1 MIITQQTRPTMT
13 TKTNEIFKRKALAKS
28 IRWASHAIVFGALGW
43 QSAAI
48 AQDSEAQPSAMALE
62 EIVVSGQ
69 RESIQSAQLI
79 KQNAEQIVDSIVA
92 DDIGKLPDRSVTE
105 TLQRVPGVT
114 IERFMDIGDPEHFS
128 AEGSGVA
135 VRGMKHV
142 RSELNGRDTFSAS
155 GGRSLSFEDVPAE
168 LMAGVDVYKNPSAD
182 MIEGGIGGTVDL
194 RTRMPLDSDGQV
206 LSGSVSV
213 NYGDFIE
220 EADPSASIL
229 YSNSWDTDAG
239 EFGLLLNYAYS
250 EISTRTDGIFLR
262 PFFARTDILEDQ
274 TAWVPRGA
282 DWRRMDFNR
291 EREGSYAAFQWRPNS
306 DQEFY
311 FTVFRSEYDM
321 QWDEDAIFV
330 DNDPW
335 SIQLSDDSQFD
346 ANGVFQSG
354 TLTNAEPPE
363 GAPQAPGIPFGA
375 DIRVS
380 ARNSVTTDYAAGW
393 KWMPSSAWEFST
405 EFQYTDSKTDTLDS
419 TVATGISLE
428 TLTINAAAEPPEIT
442 TDEDYLADPSNYY
455 WAFAMPHIEDSK
467 AEQFAWRAD
476 AEFFIDDSIIK
487 SIKGGVRLTNREA
500 DNINTG
506 YDWQAIF
513 ASWMTTDWGGGLN
526 INDLGMPHINDS
538 SKMSLNTFDDFFRG
552 DANLTGVVWAP
563 NKEIAEGYP
572 DSYVDLYGEA
582 AEYADSLGHP
592 YSEVNG
598 AYQLRNPADPEWRN
612 LQSEDTYAVYG
623 VVRFGFDDLPMP
635 IDGNVGVRYVDTSS
649 QSDGFLV
656 YPSLAPYGN
665 GQMEP
670 ISVNNDYD
678 NVLPSLNLR
687 MKITDELVARFAL
700 SKAMSRPSFS
710 EMQAYQILDATMDE
724 ESQSVNL
731 TSGSWNNPNLK
742 PMESDQADL
751 SLEYY
756 FDDAGGMAHL
766 NLFYKDVEGIIRNQ
780 TVAEQYPDL
789 NGDMQTYTVTRPVNA
804 GSAKIKGFELGYS
817 QFFDFLPAPF
827 DGLGMQA
834 NYTYIDSSTDIPN
847 SIDPETGALI
857 APTDTDGTV
866 FTQNLP
872 YEGLSEH
879 AYNLV
884 GMYEKDK
891 LSIRLAWSWRDEY
904 LMSVGANG
912 FNGDNG
918 GVNSSAGDAGDAIYW
933 KLPVYSDAS
942 GQLDGS
948 IFYDINDN
956 LSIGLEMNNLTNE
969 QTRTIMQ
976 QKEGGA
982 GRHYSSYFVNDTRYA
997 LTLRATF

>member
-1 MIITQQTRPTMT
+1 MKQHKQLSQRGMDRVPPMFL
-13 TKTNEIFKRKALAKS
+13 TKKLARCIKLGSSALAM
-28 IRWASHAIVFGALGW
+28 GALGLAPAW
-43 QSAAI
+43 
-48 AQDSEAQPSAMALE
+48 AQTDAPALE
-62 EIVVSGQ
+62 EILVSGQ
-69 RESIQSAQLI
+69 RQSIQSAQLI
-79 KQNAEQIVDSIVA
+79 KQNADQIVDSIVA

-182 MIEGGIGGTVDL
+182 MVEGGIGGTVDL
-194 RTRMPLDSDGQV
+194 RTRMPFDAEGQV
-206 LSGSVSV
+206 VSGSVSL

-220 EADPSASIL
+220 ETDPSASIL
-229 YSNSWDTDAG
+229 YSNRWDTNAG

-262 PFFARTDILEDQ
+262 PYFARTDILEDQ
-274 TAWVPRGA
+274 TAWIPRGA

-291 EREGSYAAFQWRPNS
+291 EREGSYAAFQWRPN
-306 DQEFY
+306 DEQEFY

-321 QWDEDAIFV
+321 QWNEDAIFV

-335 SIQLSDDSQFD
+335 AIQLSDDARFD
-346 ANGVFQSG
+346 DNGVFQSG
-354 TLTNAEPPE
+354 TLSNATPPE
-363 GAPQAPGIPFGA
+363 WSPNSPGIPFGA

-393 KWMPSSAWEFST
+393 SFAPGNNFEFST

-428 TLTINAAAEPPEIT
+428 SLTINAAAKPPKIS

-455 WAFAMPHIEDSK
+455 WAFAMPHVEDSK

-476 AEFFIDDSIIK
+476 AEFFVDDSIIRSVK
-487 SIKGGVRLTNREA
+487 TGVRLTKREA

-506 YDWQAIF
+506 YDWQGIF

-526 INDLGMPHINDS
+526 INDLGMPYVNDS
-538 SKMSLNTFDDFFRG
+538 SMMSLNTFDNFFRG
-552 DANLTGVVWAP
+552 DADLTGVVWAP
-563 NKEIAEGYP
+563 NKELAEGYP
-572 DSYVDLYGEA
+572 DSYVDLYRQA
-582 AEYADSLGHP
+582 AEYADALGHP
-592 YSEVNG
+592 YSETYG
-598 AYQLRNPADPEWRN
+598 PYQLRDANDPQWRN
-612 LQSEDTYAVYG
+612 LQSEDTYAIYG
-623 VVRFGFDDLPMP
+623 VVRFGFDNLPMP
-635 IDGNVGVRYVDTSS
+635 IDGNIGVRYVDTRSE
-649 QSDGFLV
+649 SDGFLV
-656 YPSLAPYGN
+656 YPTLAPYGN

-670 ISVNNDYD
+670 MSISNDYD

-687 MKITDELVARFAL
+687 MQITDELIARFAV
-700 SKAMSRPSFS
+700 SKAMARPSFS
-710 EMQAYQILDATMDE
+710 EMQAYQILDANMDE
-724 ESQSVNL
+724 ETQRVNL

-742 PMESDQADL
+742 PLESDQADL

-756 FDDAGGMAHL
+756 FNDAGGMAHV
-766 NLFYKDVEGIIRNQ
+766 NLFYKDIDGIVRNQ
-780 TVAEQYPDL
+780 TGIEQYVDL
-789 NGDMQTYTVTRPVNA
+789 NGQMQDYTVTRPVNA
-804 GSAKIKGFELGYS
+804 GSAKIKGFEVGYN

-827 DGLGMQA
+827 DGLGIQA
-834 NYTYIDSSTDIPN
+834 NYTYIDSSTNIPN
-847 SIDPETGALI
+847 SIDPDTGALI
-857 APTDTDGTV
+857 APTDTDGTA

-872 YEGLSEH
+872 YEGLSKH

-891 LSIRLAWSWRDEY
+891 WSVRLAWSWRDDY
-904 LMSVGANG
+904 LMSVGPNG

-918 GVNSSAGDAGDAIYW
+918 GVNSSAGDSGDAILW

-948 IFYDINDN
+948 IFYEINDN
-956 LSIGLEMNNLTNE
+956 FSVGLEMNNLTNE
-969 QTRTIMQ
+969 QTRTIMH
-976 QKEGGA
+976 QKNGGA
-982 GRHYSSYFVNDTRYA
+982 GQNYASYFVNDTRYA

>member
-1 MIITQQTRPTMT
+1 MTITNQAPALRTRSTLTPT
-13 TKTNEIFKRKALAKS
+13 FPKRRLADAV
-28 IRWASHAIVFGALGW
+28 RLGSSTLV
-43 QSAAI
+43 SAALLWHGSAF
-48 AQDSEAQPSAMALE
+48 AQSEVPDEPLLE

-69 RESIQSAQLI
+69 RSSIQSAQLI

-105 TLQRVPGVT
+105 TLQRIPGVT
-114 IERFMDIGDPEHFS
+114 IERFIDIGDPEHFA

-194 RTRMPLDSDGQV
+194 RTRMPFDSDGQV
-206 LSGSVSV
+206 ISGSVSA

-220 EADPSASIL
+220 EVDPSASIL
-229 YSNSWDTDAG
+229 YSNRWETGAG
-239 EFGLLLNYAYS
+239 EFGALVDFAYS

-262 PFFARTDILEDQ
+262 PFFARTDILDEQ
-274 TAWVPRGA
+274 TAWIPRGA

-291 EREGSYAAFQWRPNS
+291 ERLGSYGAFQWRPNE

-311 FTVFRSEYDM
+311 FTIFRSEYDM

-335 SIQLSDDSQFD
+335 AIQLSEDSQFNED
-346 ANGVFQSG
+346 GVFQSG
-354 TLTNAEPPE
+354 TLSNSEPP
-363 GAPQAPGIPFGA
+363 AWSPQTPGIPFGA

-380 ARNSVTTDYAAGW
+380 TRNSVTTDYAAGW
-393 KWMPSSAWEFST
+393 KWNPSNRWEFST
-405 EFQYTDSKTDTLDS
+405 EFQYTDSTTDTLDS

-428 TLTINAAAEPPEIT
+428 SLTVNAAAEPPKIS
-442 TDEDYLADPSNYY
+442 TDESYLAEPTNYY

-467 AEQFAWRAD
+467 AEQFAWRGD
-476 AEFFIDDSIIK
+476 TEFFVEDSVIK
-487 SIKGGVRLTNREA
+487 SVKAGVRVTNREA

-526 INDLGMPHINDS
+526 INDLGMPYMEDS
-538 SKMSLNTFDDFFRG
+538 SQMSLNTFDDFFRG
-552 DANLTGVVWAP
+552 DADLTGVVWAP
-563 NKEIAEGYP
+563 KEDIALGYP
-572 DSYVDLYGEA
+572 DSYVDLYAEA
-582 AEYADSLGHP
+582 ADYADSLGHP
-592 YSEVNG
+592 YSETYG
-598 AYQLRNPADPEWRN
+598 DYQLRDPNDPQWRN
-612 LQSEDTYAVYG
+612 LQSEDTYAAYG
-623 VVRFGFDDLPMP
+623 LVRFGFDELPMP
-635 IDGNVGVRYVDTSS
+635 IDGNIGVRYVDTRA

-656 YPSLAPYGN
+656 YPDLAPYGN

-670 ISVNNDYD
+670 LSVSNDYD

-687 MKITDELVARFAL
+687 MTITEDLIARFAA

-710 EMQAYQILDATMDE
+710 EMQAYQMLEASIDE
-724 ESQSVNL
+724 ETGNVDLSA
-731 TSGSWNNPNLK
+731 GSWNNPHLK
-742 PMESDQADL
+742 PLESDQLDL

-766 NLFYKDVEGIIRNQ
+766 NLFYKDIEGIVRSQ
-780 TVAEQYPDL
+780 TVTEQYPDL
-789 NGDMQTYTVTRPVNA
+789 NATMQDYTVTRPVNA
-804 GSAKIKGFELGYS
+804 GSAEIQGFEVGYN
-817 QFFDFLPAPF
+817 QFFDFLPEPF

-847 SIDPETGALI
+847 SIDPDTGALI
-857 APTDTDGTV
+857 APVDTDGTLIAE
-866 FTQNLP
+866 NLP
-872 YEGLSEH
+872 YEGLSEN

-918 GVNSSAGDAGDAIYW
+918 GVDSSAGDSGDPIFW
-933 KLPVYSDAS
+933 KLPVYSDAT

-948 IFYDINDN
+948 IFYDINDS
-956 LSIGLEMNNLTNE
+956 LSIGLEANNLTNE

-976 QKEGGA
+976 QSAQGA
-982 GRHYSSYFVNDTRYA
+982 GRHNASYFVNDTRYA
-997 LTLRATF
+997 LTLRANF